1 MALHVLDVA
10 VRDVAAGALGLLLD
24 APAPPALAELEL
36 RSGDD
41 RLVLGV
47 LGSSHV
53 VTATTRGRTCVEQ
66 VSCDAGAAGGEL
78 LPRVRMAGGHSLRS
92 TTTTLAAHQ
101 VAALAEQLRAC
112 AGQQPHWLAGAFPGA
127 RAAVTALVG
136 RALPGGWGWRTWHL
150 YPAAG
155 RGVVVRTSSRW
166 TP

>member
-1 MALHVLDVA
+1 MTLHVLDVA
-10 VRDVAAGALGLLLD
+10 VRDVAAAALGLLLD

-36 RSGDD
+36 RAGDD

-66 VSCDAGAAGGEL
+66 VSCDAVAAGGEP
-78 LPRVRMAGGHSLRS
+78 LPSRRTAGAHHLRS
-92 TTTTLAAHQ
+92 RTTTLATPA
-101 VAALAEQLRAC
+101 VAALAERLRAC
-112 AGQQPHWLAGAFPGA
+112 AAEQPHWVCGAFPGA

-136 RALPGGWGWRTWHL
+136 RAVPGGWGWRTWHL
-150 YPAAG
+150 YPGAG
-155 RGVVVRTSSRW
+155 CGVVVRTSSRW